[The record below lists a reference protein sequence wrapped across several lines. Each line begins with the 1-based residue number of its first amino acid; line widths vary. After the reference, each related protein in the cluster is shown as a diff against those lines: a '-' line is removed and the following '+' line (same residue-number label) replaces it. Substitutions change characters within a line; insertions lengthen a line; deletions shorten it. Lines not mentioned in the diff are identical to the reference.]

1 MRIDIFSDTVCPWC
15 FIGKRRLERALE
27 GVQPEEVEIH
37 WRAFQLNPD
46 MPAEGMDRRQYL
58 ETKFGGP
65 DGAQQVY
72 QQIASA
78 GDGEGID
85 FQFKSIERT
94 PNSVQS
100 HRLVRFASSQGKQDA
115 VVERLFK
122 AYFLEG
128 QNIGD
133 DAVLVELA
141 VEAGLDK
148 AEAEAFIAGDE
159 HREEILAEDL
169 YARQQGINGVPCFIF
184 NGRYALSGAQD
195 PSVLRKVI
203 DSLLASEDGTLPGV
217 EEQEA

>member
-27 GVQPEEVEIH
+27 GTPPEEPEIH

-46 MPAEGMDRRQYL
+46 MPAEGMERSQYL

-65 DGAQQVY
+65 EGAKQVY

-78 GDGEGID
+78 GEGEGID
-85 FQFKSIERT
+85 FQFKSIDRT

-100 HRLVRFASSQGKQDA
+100 HRLIRFASGQGKQDA

-128 QNIGD
+128 QNIGE
-133 DAVLVELA
+133 DAVLSELA

-148 AEAEAFIAGDE
+148 EEVDSFLAGE
-159 HREEILAEDL
+159 ERREEILSEDL

-203 DSLLASEDGTLPGV
+203 DGLLASEDGTLPGV
-217 EEQEA
+217 EAEG

>member
-27 GVQPEEVEIH
+27 GTPPEELEIH

-46 MPAEGMDRRQYL
+46 MPAEGMERSQYL

-65 DGAQQVY
+65 EGAKQVY

-78 GDGEGID
+78 GEGEGID
-85 FQFKSIERT
+85 FQFKSIDRT

-100 HRLVRFASSQGKQDA
+100 HRLIRFASGQGKQDA

-128 QNIGD
+128 QNIGE
-133 DAVLVELA
+133 DAVLSELA

-148 AEAEAFIAGDE
+148 EEVDSFLAGE
-159 HREEILAEDL
+159 ERREEILSEDL

-203 DSLLASEDGTLPGV
+203 DGLLASEDGTLPGV
-217 EEQEA
+217 EAEG

>member
-27 GVQPEEVEIH
+27 GTPPEEPEIH

-46 MPAEGMDRRQYL
+46 MPAEGMERSQYL

-65 DGAQQVY
+65 EGAKQVY
-72 QQIASA
+72 QQISSA
-78 GDGEGID
+78 GEGEGID
-85 FQFKSIERT
+85 FQFKSIDRT

-100 HRLVRFASSQGKQDA
+100 HRLIRFASGQGKQDA

-128 QNIGD
+128 QNIGE
-133 DAVLVELA
+133 DAVLSELA

-148 AEAEAFIAGDE
+148 EEVDSFLAGE
-159 HREEILAEDL
+159 ERREEILSEDL

-203 DSLLASEDGTLPGV
+203 DGLLASEDGTLPGV
-217 EEQEA
+217 EAEG

>member
-1 MRIDIFSDTVCPWC
+1 MSDNMYTVQRSTV
-15 FIGKRRLERALE
+15 IG
-27 GVQPEEVEIH
+27 VP
-37 WRAFQLNPD
+37 PD
-46 MPAEGMDRRQYL
+46 
-58 ETKFGGP
+58 
-65 DGAQQVY
+65 QVY
-72 QQIASA
+72 EQIANA

-133 DAVLVELA
+133 DAVLAELA

-148 AEAEAFIAGDE
+148 SEAEAFIAGDE
-159 HREEILAEDL
+159 HREEILSEDL

-195 PSVLRKVI
+195 PNVLRKVI